1 MASGGRKWLYLLILV
16 VAVALLLGGYVWQG
30 RRAFAERT
38 GEATAEITSRS
49 SRTTRKGTRNDTIKY
64 RFAAG
69 GRVIEREEDI
79 SSGYSGDDY
88 LRSRT
93 IKVCYDPDNPEDAR
107 IIEPHRACGV
117 LQ

>member
-1 MASGGRKWLYLLILV
+1 MASGGRKWLHLRILV
-16 VAVALLLGGYVWQG
+16 VTVVLILGGYVWQG
-30 RRAFAERT
+30 RKAFAKRT
-38 GEATAEITSRS
+38 GEATAEITERKS
-49 SRTTRKGTRNDTIKY
+49 SRTRKGTRNDTIKY
-64 RFAAG
+64 RFAVG
-69 GRVIEREEDI
+69 GRVVEREEDI

-107 IIEPHRACGV
+107 IIEPDRACGV